1 MAITDNLT
9 YIDYL
14 WTKKSDDGS
23 SIEGIRLS
31 PLNLPTDVIY
41 TADLPTALPNPKALT
56 FGSKTYNGSTAQT
69 ITASD
74 LNAVNKSGD
83 TITGKI
89 TIQSGDPSGCLQLG
103 ADVSSNTLTANTRK
117 LARLTF
123 PTKEYETTK
132 TCSIMSC
139 DNLNGY
145 NYVEFGGHIGDATN
159 TAPDFL
165 YFAVDKT
172 HNSLSPTT
180 KELVIAVS
188 PTSLNLFNGNVDAGN
203 ITNFSNLSSKW
214 VFNNS
219 NTFKNSGY
227 TYTLPNTTGTIA
239 LTSNIPTVNNATLTI
254 QQNGKN
260 VATFT
265 ANSSTNATANIIVPS
280 KTSELN
286 NDAGFTTNIGTIT
299 EIKVNGTSKGTSGSV
314 NLTNMVTFASSQT
327 ANVAGVNKT
336 TYTYNQPAGD
346 SNTNISNG
354 SAYFPEG
361 IIMGGTAA
369 SAGLVTRGICGVATP
384 DATTGACAKENLYLN
399 YDGNDIYQSGRQV
412 VIQAGSVGTHYGNN
426 LYQYAAARGD
436 AVKNYC
442 DATYANK
449 SDVQSKLSKKADLD
463 STGKVPSSQLP
474 SYVDDVEEYTSKSS
488 FPATGATGKIYV
500 DTTTNLTYRWS
511 GTAYVEISPSL
522 ALGETSSTAYA
533 GNKGAANAKNINT
546 ILGYFDSNGNAKT
559 ALSATS
565 AINDKDGKDITT
577 TYVNKIVTSTES
589 MAGSLSVAG
598 SVTSPSIATGD
609 TTSSYFQSR
618 RFRGEGDAAT
628 YYHAVDFGY
637 ANHDQVDFY
646 EYGGVWNFWKN
657 TTAAATTD
665 NANLCLQIGATYL
678 KNKTNTFTWPSK
690 SGVIALVDD
699 LPSVPSIPTVTKQAT
714 TGISASFAGTS
725 HTHSAPTITIN
736 SSNTA
741 TNGASNSVNVYSSIT
756 GLTAAITTSYNSANK
771 KLTISINSYPSGFGT
786 TEVATSAHTHTYS
799 KVTDAT
805 ASAIAASTAGGTITI
820 TDSGHTH
827 NI

>member
-74 LNAVNKSGD
+74 LGALTSHQDISGKVNKSGD
-83 TITGKI
+83 TMTGSLTITQGYSI
-89 TIQSGDPSGCLQLG
+89 N
-103 ADVSSNTLTANTRK
+103 VSQYNDAGGVSLMNNGGGTVTQFGSSQRP
-117 LARLTF
+117 ARLFSSTQ
-123 PTKEYETTK
+123 PEWYK
-132 TCSIMSC
+132 
-139 DNLNGY
+139 N
-145 NYVEFGGHIGDATN
+145 DASQGV
-159 TAPDFL
+159 L
-165 YFAVDKT
+165 
-172 HNSLSPTT
+172 
-180 KELVIAVS
+180 
-188 PTSLNLFNGNVDAGN
+188 
-203 ITNFSNLSSKW
+203 
-214 VFNNS
+214 
-219 NTFKNSGY
+219 
-227 TYTLPNTTGTIA
+227 A
-239 LTSNIPTVNNATLTI
+239 LKSDIPTVNNATLTI

-260 VATFT
+260 VAAFT
-265 ANSSTNATANIIVPS
+265 ANSSTNTTANIIVPS
-280 KTSELN
+280 KTSELT

-336 TYTYNQPAGD
+336 TYTYNQPTGD
-346 SNTNISNG
+346 SNTGNSNG

-399 YDGNDIYQSGRQV
+399 YDGNDTYQSGRQV

-442 DATYANK
+442 DSTYAK
-449 SDVQSKLSKKADLD
+449 KTQLSSKADLD
-463 STGKVPSSQLP
+463 SNGKVPSSQLP

-488 FPATGATGKIYV
+488 FPATGTTGKIYV

-559 ALSATS
+559 AISATS
-565 AINDKDGKDITT
+565 ATNDKNGKDITT
-577 TYVNKIVTSTES
+577 TYVNKIVTTQES

-598 SVTSPSIATGD
+598 GVKSPIMTTGD

-618 RFRGEGDAAT
+618 RFRGEGTASE
-628 YYHAVDFGY
+628 YYHAIDFGY
-637 ANHDQVDFY
+637 PNHNQVDFY

-665 NANLCLQIGATYL
+665 SANLCLQIGTTYL

-690 SGVIALVDD
+690 SGTIALTSD
-699 LPSVPSIPTVTKQAT
+699 VPSIPANTKSAT
-714 TGISASFAGTS
+714 TGITASFTGTEHS
-725 HTHSAPTITIN
+725 HPTPIITVN
-736 SSNTA
+736 QSNTA
-741 TNGASNSVNVYSSIT
+741 TAAASATADVYSSIGTT
-756 GLTAAITTSYNSANK
+756 GAAISTSYDAATK
-771 KLTISINSYPSGFGT
+771 TLTIGVNSFPTSFGT
-786 TEVATSAHTHTYS
+786 TSVATGAHTHTYS
-799 KVTDAT
+799 KVTGAT
-805 ASAIAASTAGGTITI
+805 AGSIAAIAATGTITI
-820 TDSGHTH
+820 KDNGHTH
-827 NI
+827 GI

>member
-23 SIEGIRLS
+23 GIKGIRLS
-31 PLNLPTDVIY
+31 PLNLPTDVVY
-41 TADLPTALPNPKALT
+41 TVDLPTTLPNPKALT

-74 LNAVNKSGD
+74 LGALTSHQDLSGKVNKSGD
-83 TITGKI
+83 TMTG
-89 TIQSGDPSGCLQLG
+89 
-103 ADVSSNTLTANTRK
+103 
-117 LARLTF
+117 
-123 PTKEYETTK
+123 
-132 TCSIMSC
+132 
-139 DNLNGY
+139 
-145 NYVEFGGHIGDATN
+145 
-159 TAPDFL
+159 
-165 YFAVDKT
+165 
-172 HNSLSPTT
+172 SL
-180 KELVIAVS
+180 
-188 PTSLNLFNGNVDAGN
+188 
-203 ITNFSNLSSKW
+203 
-214 VFNNS
+214 
-219 NTFKNSGY
+219 
-227 TYTLPNTTGTIA
+227 TIA
-239 LTSNIPTVNNATLTI
+239 QGYAINVSQYNDASGVSLMNNGGGTATQFGSSARPARMMSSVQPEWYKNGKSQGILALKSDIPVVNNASLTI
-254 QQNGKN
+254 QQNSKN

-265 ANSSTNATANIIVPS
+265 ANSSTNATANIVVPT
-280 KTSELN
+280 KTSELT

-327 ANVAGVNKT
+327 ATVAGTNKT
-336 TYTYNQPAGD
+336 TYTYNQPTGD
-346 SNTNISNG
+346 NDTGSSNG

-361 IIMGGTAA
+361 IIMGGTAS

-384 DATTGACAKENLYLN
+384 DATTGACAKENLYIN
-399 YDGNDIYQSGRQV
+399 YDGNNTYQSGRQV

-449 SDVQSKLSKKADLD
+449 SDVQSKLSSKADLD

-488 FPATGATGKIYV
+488 FPATGTTGKIYV

-577 TYVNKIVTSTES
+577 TYVNKTVTSTES

-598 SVTSPSIATGD
+598 NIKSPIITTGD

-618 RFRGEGDAAT
+618 RFRGEGTAST

-657 TTAAATTD
+657 TTATATTD
-665 NANLCLQIGATYL
+665 NANLCLQIGTTYL

-690 SGVIALVDD
+690 SGTIALTSD
-699 LPSVPSIPTVTKQAT
+699 VPSIPANTKSAT
-714 TGISASFAGTS
+714 TGITASFTGTEHS
-725 HTHSAPTITIN
+725 HPTPTITVN
-736 SSNTA
+736 QSNTA
-741 TNGASNSVNVYSSIT
+741 TNAASATANVYSSIGTT
-756 GLTAAITTSYNSANK
+756 GAAINTSYDAATK
-771 KLTISINSYPSGFGT
+771 TLTIGINSFPTSFGT
-786 TEVATSAHTHTYS
+786 TSVATGAHTHTYS
-799 KVTDAT
+799 KVTGAT
-805 ASAIAASTAGGTITI
+805 AGSIAAIAATGTITI
-820 TDSGHTH
+820 KDNGHTH
-827 NI
+827 GI

>member
-41 TADLPTALPNPKALT
+41 TADLPTALPNPQALA
-56 FGSKTYNGSTAQT
+56 FGSKTYNGSIAQT

-74 LNAVNKSGD
+74 LG
-83 TITGKI
+83 
-89 TIQSGDPSGCLQLG
+89 
-103 ADVSSNTLTANTRK
+103 
-117 LARLTF
+117 
-123 PTKEYETTK
+123 
-132 TCSIMSC
+132 
-139 DNLNGY
+139 
-145 NYVEFGGHIGDATN
+145 
-159 TAPDFL
+159 
-165 YFAVDKT
+165 
-172 HNSLSPTT
+172 
-180 KELVIAVS
+180 
-188 PTSLNLFNGNVDAGN
+188 
-203 ITNFSNLSSKW
+203 
-214 VFNNS
+214 
-219 NTFKNSGY
+219 
-227 TYTLPNTTGTIA
+227 A
-239 LTSNIPTVNNATLTI
+239 LTSHQDISGKVNKAGDTMTGSLTIAQGSAINVSQYNDAGGVSLMNNGGGTATQFGSSNRPARMFSSIQPEWYKNGVSQGVLAIKSDIPVVNNATLTI

-260 VATFT
+260 VAAFT
-265 ANSSTNATANIIVPS
+265 ANSSTNTTANIVVPN
-280 KTSELN
+280 KTSELT
-286 NDAGFTTNIGTIT
+286 NDAGFTTNTGTIT

-399 YDGNDIYQSGRQV
+399 YDGNDVYQSGRQV

-488 FPATGATGKIYV
+488 FPATGTTGKIYV

-577 TYVNKIVTSTES
+577 TYINKIVTTQES
-589 MAGSLSVAG
+589 MAGSLSVSNG
-598 SVTSPSIATGD
+598 VKSPIMTTGD
-609 TTSSYFQSR
+609 TTSSYFQSQ
-618 RFRGEGDAAT
+618 RFRGEGTASE
-628 YYHAVDFGY
+628 YYHAVDFGF
-637 ANHDQVDFY
+637 AGHNQVDFY
-646 EYGGVWNFWKN
+646 EYGGLWNFWKN
-657 TTAAATTD
+657 TTATATTD
-665 NANLCLQIGATYL
+665 SANLCLQIGDTYV
-678 KNKTNTFTWPSK
+678 KNKNNTFT
-690 SGVIALVDD
+690 
-699 LPSVPSIPTVTKQAT
+699 
-714 TGISASFAGTS
+714 
-725 HTHSAPTITIN
+725 
-736 SSNTA
+736 
-741 TNGASNSVNVYSSIT
+741 
-756 GLTAAITTSYNSANK
+756 
-771 KLTISINSYPSGFGT
+771 
-786 TEVATSAHTHTYS
+786 
-799 KVTDAT
+799 
-805 ASAIAASTAGGTITI
+805 
-820 TDSGHTH
+820 
-827 NI
+827 